1 MYKYK
6 CMDHTYKSVTLS
18 DYNIISNTLI
28 TNNTII
34 TNNTE
39 YNYRDNLAHN
49 EDPLIINDYTNTIIQ
64 AFFNTLLYYLYR
76 FYQYLMV
83 IIIELLLALFLWYII
98 YWLVLRK
105 FICIREMF
113 ETI

>member
-1 MYKYK
+1 
-6 CMDHTYKSVTLS
+6 MDHTYKS
-18 DYNIISNTLI
+18 DYNII
-28 TNNTII
+28 NNTII
-34 TNNTE
+34 ANNTE
-39 YNYRDNLAHN
+39 NNYRDNLDHN
-49 EDPLIINDYTNTIIQ
+49 EDTLIINDYTNTIIQ
-64 AFFNTLLYYLYR
+64 AFFNSILYYLYR

>member
-1 MYKYK
+1 
-6 CMDHTYKSVTLS
+6 MDHTYKS
-18 DYNIISNTLI
+18 DYNII
-28 TNNTII
+28 NNTII